1 MQKIRYILRILYSY
15 YSLAECCGRKKEQGY
30 LRDGKTRMWPETC
43 REKPLK
49 LHVIRLIGCIL
60 DPVPRRLPMSYGRE
74 ESQMLSI
81 LEFLEVLVSFS
92 RIGRMWENL
101 TPEAMKE

>member
-1 MQKIRYILRILYSY
+1 
-15 YSLAECCGRKKEQGY
+15 
-30 LRDGKTRMWPETC
+30 MWPETC

-81 LEFLEVLVSFS
+81 LEFLEVIVSFS

-101 TPEAMKE
+101 TPEAMKEYFWVNPLQIRLIEYTIRES